1 MLRVGLS
8 GNIGS
13 GKSVVAT
20 LFSSLGI
27 PVFHADEE
35 SKKLLK
41 LPQSIDAIK
50 DLFGNDVLE
59 NGLVSNKRLAS
70 IVFGNAGALQQL
82 NRLMHPLVLKEFD
95 TFTSTWAQA
104 PYVIMEA
111 AIIFESGYAKDFDRI
126 IHVSCP
132 EELAIE
138 RVMKRDGV
146 LKELVLDRIGHQ
158 LKNDDKARMSDFVI
172 INDGSLLLIP
182 QVIAIHKK
190 LLQACA

>member
-158 LKNDDKARMSDFVI
+158 LKNDDKAL
-172 INDGSLLLIP
+172 SL
-182 QVIAIHKK
+182 IHI
-190 LLQACA
+190 